1 MANILIVEDE
11 RSVRQALR
19 FEFEDEGYEVLYATD
34 YPEAVSAF
42 NAFDCDMV
50 ISDLF
55 LSQGDGIQFLDLVKN
70 AEKHVPFIAMTA
82 FPETKLATKAKSLLK
97 DRFFV
102 KPFDTRVIKDKVNEI
117 LKSRSTMDAARI
129 NIHATT

>member
-70 AEKHVPFIAMTA
+70 NEKHVPFIAITA

-102 KPFDTRVIKDKVNEI
+102 KPFYTSAIKEKVNEI
-117 LKSRSTMDAARI
+117 LKSGSNAEWANT
-129 NIHATT
+129 HATT